1 MVDLEQYGGKRGYFE
16 HLRARALY
24 SLGAFRQARRFD
36 WATVQRL
43 VFVCKGN
50 ICRSPYAAEKA
61 RMLGVPAISFGIEA
75 REGAPAE
82 AAAIRNAARRGV
94 DLSQHRSSPYDDR
107 RLQAP
112 DLVVVFEP
120 QQFDEIRRRFEDRQL
135 IVTLL
140 GIWSKPCTP
149 YIHDPY
155 GRSDDSF
162 QRCYAII
169 DTHVL
174 EIVRRL
180 RAGTAKRC
188 AATRPPRGNSEERS

>member
-1 MVDLEQYGGKRGYFE
+1 MVDLEKYGGKRGYLE

-24 SLGAFRQARRFD
+24 SLGAFGHTRRFD
-36 WATVQRL
+36 WVTVQRL

-61 RMLGVPAISFGIEA
+61 RELGVPAISFGLEA
-75 REGAPAE
+75 KEGAPAE

-107 RLQAP
+107 RVQAT

-120 QQFDEIRRRFEDRQL
+120 QQLGEVRRRFGGRRL

-155 GRSDDSF
+155 GWSDDSF
-162 QRCYAII
+162 ERCYAAI
-169 DTHVL
+169 DSHVL
-174 EIVRRL
+174 EIVHRL
-180 RAGTAKRC
+180 RTGTARRC
-188 AATRPPRGNSEERS
+188 AAPSRPRGNSEGKS